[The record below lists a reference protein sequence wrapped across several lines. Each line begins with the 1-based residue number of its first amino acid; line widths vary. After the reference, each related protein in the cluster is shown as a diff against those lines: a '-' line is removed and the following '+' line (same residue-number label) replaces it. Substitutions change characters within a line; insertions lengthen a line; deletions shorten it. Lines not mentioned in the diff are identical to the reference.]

1 MFGKFF
7 IGSAALA
14 LAATPSVVL
23 ANSTASLNLR
33 LVVPVHCSV
42 KYEGLPGLDTLSGRI
57 SLGNVREY
65 CNASGGY
72 ELVMA
77 YAPGS
82 LRGATVQVGGEVIVL
97 DGSGRAVLSRESGP
111 KMQTRPVSIL
121 PGANGIDT
129 SHLAID
135 ILPVQ
140 G

>member
-1 MFGKFF
+1 MFGRFF
-7 IGSAALA
+7 MGSVALVFAAA
-14 LAATPSVVL
+14 PTVAF

-42 KYEGLPGLDTLSGRI
+42 KYDGVPGLETTSGGI

-82 LRGATVQVGGEVIVL
+82 LRGAVVQVGGEAIVL

-111 KMQTRPVSIL
+111 KMQTRSVSII

-129 SHLAID
+129 DQLAID
-135 ILPVQ
+135 IHPIQ